1 MSIHFPA
8 RRVLAISP
16 LLIVG
21 LLCSYLLTACNS
33 TPPTSACGADATKLH
48 LVNAG
53 KLTVASNTNQFPQ
66 AFLDPDNPSHPTG
79 FDLDL
84 IQAIGKQL
92 CPETTIVQ
100 VDFAAIIPGLTT
112 PAPGKQ
118 RYDLAISGIPITPDR
133 QQQVDMLP
141 YFRAGESLLVPAG
154 NSVKI
159 TDLKSLCGKKVAVQ
173 QGTAA
178 QAELSSQNQS
188 VCGTRAFQVLT
199 FTSADDALAQLLA
212 GNVDAT
218 YQSSPLTD
226 YYVFKN
232 PGKLE
237 AGPALTAPTPEGIIL
252 RKDNPTLEAKVKQV
266 LCALVSNGTYLSILQ
281 QWGQGNGALA
291 PDQFACS

>member
-1 MSIHFPA
+1 MSTKFHA
-8 RRVLAISP
+8 WRVSTISS
-16 LLIVG
+16 LLIFSI
-21 LLCSYLLTACNS
+21 LCVCLLTACNS
-33 TPPTSACGADATKLH
+33 TPPTGACGANATKLH
-48 LVNAG
+48 LINSDR
-53 KLTVASNTNQFPQ
+53 LTVASTTNQFPQ
-66 AFLDPDNPSHPTG
+66 SFLDPDNPSHPTG

-92 CPETTIVQ
+92 CPGTAIVQ
-100 VDFAAIIPGLTT
+100 VDFEAIIPGLTT

-118 RYDLAISGIPITPDR
+118 HYDLAISGIPITPER

-154 NSVKI
+154 NPEKI
-159 TDLKSLCGKKVAVQ
+159 SDLKSLCGKKVAVQ
-173 QGTAA
+173 QGTTA
-178 QAELSSQNQS
+178 QAELTAQNQS
-188 VCGTRAFQVLT
+188 ACGARAIQLLT
-199 FTSADDALAQLLA
+199 FAAEDDALAQLLA

-218 YQSSPLTD
+218 YQSSPLSD

-237 AGPALTAPTPEGIIL
+237 AGPALTTPTPEGIVL